1 MDRFDRYLLSQLLI
15 VFSFFSLV
23 LVLVYWVNR
32 AVRLFDR
39 LIGDGH
45 STLVFL
51 ELSALTLPGIIR
63 LALPVAGFVAAVY
76 VGNRLIAES
85 ELVVVQATGSSP
97 ARMARPVLMFGA
109 IIMVM
114 VLILNHFL
122 VPASRAELA
131 QRDADLSQNIS
142 ARLLTAG
149 EFVHP
154 SRDVTFYVRD
164 ITRQGEM
171 LDIFLSN
178 RELGG
183 PQNTYTARRAYLVTR
198 NDGPKLLMFEGSLQT
213 LDPETRQ
220 LTVSRFDDFAFD
232 LSEVT
237 DDSSVVRRTYNHVST
252 PELLRA
258 DPKLAEDLRTTP
270 GKLLAIG
277 HQRTTA
283 ALVAL
288 IAPLLG
294 FLALLTGRFSRFGLW
309 RQIAMATGLIVLINL
324 LDTVVLS
331 IVEKS
336 PALWP
341 MAYVTPLFGALMVPV
356 LIWWASRSKRMR
368 RRSNP
373 RHKGAQTA

>member
-15 VFSFFSLV
+15 VFGFFSLF

-39 LIGDGH
+39 QIGDGH

-63 LALPVAGFVAAVY
+63 LALPVAGFVASVY
-76 VGNRLIAES
+76 VANRLIAES

-97 ARMARPVLMFGA
+97 LRLARPVLMFGVV
-109 IIMVM
+109 IMSM
-114 VLILNHFL
+114 VLVLNHFL

-131 QRDADLSQNIS
+131 QRDAELSQNIS

-171 LDIFLSN
+171 LDIFLSSADSD
-178 RELGG
+178 GF
-183 PQNTYTARRAYLVTR
+183 QNTYTARRAYLVTR
-198 NDGPKLLMFEGSLQT
+198 NDGPKLLMFEGALQT

-220 LTVSRFDDFAFD
+220 LTVSRFEDFAFD

-237 DDSSVVRRTYNHVST
+237 GDASTVRRTYNHVST
-252 PELLRA
+252 IELLRA
-258 DPKLAEDLRTTP
+258 DPQLAEDLRTTP

-288 IAPLLG
+288 IAPMLG
-294 FLALLTGRFSRFGLW
+294 FLSLLTGRFSRFGLW
-309 RQIAMATGLIVLINL
+309 RQIAMATGLIVMINL
-324 LDTVVLS
+324 VDTVVLS
-331 IVEKS
+331 VVEAT

-341 MAYVTPLFGALMVPV
+341 MAYVTPLFGAACVPG
-356 LIWWASRSKRMR
+356 LIWWASRANRASR
-368 RRSNP
+368 RAGRQ
-373 RHKGAQTA
+373 QTGVPAT

>member
-23 LVLVYWVNR
+23 LVLIYWVNR

>member
-1 MDRFDRYLLSQLLI
+1 M
-15 VFSFFSLV
+15 
-23 LVLVYWVNR
+23 
-32 AVRLFDR
+32 
-39 LIGDGH
+39 
-45 STLVFL
+45 
-51 ELSALTLPGIIR
+51 
-63 LALPVAGFVAAVY
+63 
-76 VGNRLIAES
+76 
-85 ELVVVQATGSSP
+85 
-97 ARMARPVLMFGA
+97 
-109 IIMVM
+109 
-114 VLILNHFL
+114 
-122 VPASRAELA
+122 
-131 QRDADLSQNIS
+131 
-142 ARLLTAG
+142 
-149 EFVHP
+149 
-154 SRDVTFYVRD
+154 
-164 ITRQGEM
+164 
-171 LDIFLSN
+171 
-178 RELGG
+178 
-183 PQNTYTARRAYLVTR
+183 
-198 NDGPKLLMFEGSLQT
+198 
-213 LDPETRQ
+213 
-220 LTVSRFDDFAFD
+220 
-232 LSEVT
+232 
-237 DDSSVVRRTYNHVST
+237 RRTYNHVST